1 MFKTDE
7 WLTAISK
14 DPALFRREL
23 RLVVGF
29 GLVGTSALAVVQI
42 YWLQRWFGPWVG
54 TALFVLGVGLE
65 LYLAFRYCQIGLTER
80 GRLTGVNSISNH

>member
-29 GLVGTSALAVVQI
+29 AFVGTGALALVEAYLLI
-42 YWLQRWFGPWVG
+42 RWFGGMVG
-54 TALFVLGVGLE
+54 TALFMLAGVLE
-65 LYLAFRYCQIGLTER
+65 LYLVVRYCQIR
-80 GRLTGVNSISNH
+80 DH